1 MRDIL
6 YNSKC
11 RSFEFPCHPLD
22 FMPSHHFKLS
32 ALKIKPLSER
42 QHNLTVDCI
51 QELQSQSSSLVKKFQ
66 LVAQKI
72 VQSKRNGCANILM
85 MGAHVIRSGVQRY
98 LIDLMARGYLTCL
111 AMNGSGIIHDYEF
124 ARIGATTEGVARYI
138 KTGEFGFWKETGEIN
153 DIVNRGYSANSE
165 MGLGEAVGQ
174 AIENSD
180 YPHKEISLL
189 ASAVRCGVDATI
201 HVCIG
206 QDIIHQHPNFDGAAT
221 GKLSHN
227 DFLKFAGWM
236 EKLEGGVIMNFGSA
250 VMAPEVFLKGL
261 SMARNLSLQAGRNIR
276 DFTTCVCDLH
286 DLPDTYHQ
294 EAPKDSAAY
303 FFRPWKTMLV
313 RTVAEGG
320 RSYYVKGFHGE
331 TIPALWEAINIAES
345 EAPGHLNKN

>member
-1 MRDIL
+1 MHTNL
-6 YNSKC
+6 
-11 RSFEFPCHPLD
+11 
-22 FMPSHHFKLS
+22 FKLS
-32 ALKIKPLSER
+32 ALKIKPLCER
-42 QHNLTVDCI
+42 EHNLTVDCI
-51 QELQSQSSSLVKKFQ
+51 RDLKSQSPFQ
-66 LVAQKI
+66 AAHFKQVAEKI
-72 VQSKRNGCANILM
+72 VQAKQNGCANILM

-98 LIDLMARGYLTCL
+98 LIDLMKRGFINCL

-153 DIVNRGYSANSE
+153 DIVNRAHRQSPKG
-165 MGLGEAVGQ
+165 GLGEAVGR
-174 AIENSD
+174 AIETSNF
-180 YPHKEISLL
+180 PHKEISLL
-189 ASAVRCGVDATI
+189 ASAVRLKVDATI

-221 GKLSHN
+221 GGLSHN
-227 DFLKFAGWM
+227 DFLKFAAWM

-261 SMARNLSLQAGRNIR
+261 SMARNLALQADRNIR
-276 DFTTCVCDLH
+276 DFTTLVCDLH

-320 RSYYVKGFHGE
+320 RSHYIKGFHGE
-331 TIPALWEAINIAES
+331 TIPALWEAINHAES
-345 EAPGHLNKN
+345 